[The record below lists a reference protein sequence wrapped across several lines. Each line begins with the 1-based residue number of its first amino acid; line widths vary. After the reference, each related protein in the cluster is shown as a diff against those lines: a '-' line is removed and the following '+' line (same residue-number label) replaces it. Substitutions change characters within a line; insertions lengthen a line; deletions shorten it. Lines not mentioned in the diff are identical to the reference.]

1 MTEKDIDAPDWVD
14 QDLLTKDEAAER
26 LDEEIV
32 LVRERLARLEAG
44 SAGPDPESAIAMV
57 RRRLV
62 AMEELRASLREELE
76 AAAP

>member
-26 LDEEIV
+26 LDEEID
-32 LVRERLARLEAG
+32 LVRERLARLEART
-44 SAGPDPESAIAMV
+44 AGPDPESAIAMV

-76 AAAP
+76 TAAP

>member
-1 MTEKDIDAPDWVD
+1 MAEKDIDAPDWVD
-14 QDLLTKDEAAER
+14 QDLLTKDEASER

-32 LVRERLARLEAG
+32 LVRARLARLEAG

-62 AMEELRASLREELE
+62 AMEELRTSLREELE
-76 AAAP
+76 TAAP

>member
-1 MTEKDIDAPDWVD
+1 MAEKDIDAPDWVD

-32 LVRERLARLEAG
+32 LVRERLARLEATA
-44 SAGPDPESAIAMV
+44 AGPDQASAIEMV

-62 AMEELRASLREELE
+62 AMENLRASLLD
-76 AAAP
+76 AATH

>member
-1 MTEKDIDAPDWVD
+1 MAEKDIDAPDWVD

-32 LVRERLARLEAG
+32 LVRERLARLEAAP
-44 SAGPDPESAIAMV
+44 AGPDPVSAIEMV

-62 AMEELRASLREELE
+62 AMEKLRASLLD
-76 AAAP
+76 AAAH